1 MPNHVQHRLTL
12 VNASEADIKK
22 FNGLFHEDDDFISL
36 NKIIPMPESL
46 RIESGSR
53 SSKAEEIINSADP
66 EQALADHLAKM
77 REEKHYTDED
87 CQEFKE
93 LVDKVKHNLD
103 NYGYP
108 TWYDWSIKTWGTKW
122 DTYDGGSID
131 DQSCYFQTAW
141 STPYPAMV
149 ALSKMLPD
157 CEIEVE
163 YADEDYGHNCG
174 RYALKNGEVIT
185 SYQPDGEEALR
196 YSLDVWGEDYEEYME
211 MMKEGEEED

>member
-22 FNGLFHEDDDFISL
+22 FSELFHEDDDFISL

-53 SSKAEEIINSADP
+53 SSNAEKIIKSADP
-66 EQALADHLAKM
+66 EQALADYLAEM
-77 REEKHYTDED
+77 REERHYTDED

-93 LVDKVKHNLD
+93 FVAQVKHNLD
-103 NYGYP
+103 NYGCP
-108 TWYDWSIKTWGTKW
+108 TWYDWSIKNWGTKW
-122 DTYDGGSID
+122 DTYDGYSND
-131 DQSCYFQTAW
+131 DTSCCFQTAW
-141 STPYPAMV
+141 STPFPAMV

-163 YADEDYGHNCG
+163 YADEDYGSNCG
-174 RYALKNGEVIT
+174 RYTLKNGEVIT
-185 SYQPDGEEALR
+185 SYQPDGEEALMF
-196 YSLDVWGEDYEEYME
+196 SLEVWGEDYEEYME
-211 MMKEGEEED
+211 MMKELED